1 MEFKFD
7 TVQAKKIKFVFKS
20 ADRDWASASEF
31 WFYKEDKIMDK
42 VNSIFIDE
50 GKNKVNPEFDTIEKL
65 DAFEKLMKA

>member
-7 TVQAKKIKFVFKS
+7 TVQAKKIKFVFKV

-42 VNSIFIDE
+42 VNSIFINE
-50 GKNKVNPEFDTIEKL
+50 EKTR
-65 DAFEKLMKA
+65 